1 MTALSWTTI
10 VVHNRDDQ
18 EVTVVHKEA
27 HTSIFPDDD
36 GAELVKTGFQIDP
49 KCFQKVAMEF

>member
-1 MTALSWTTI
+1 